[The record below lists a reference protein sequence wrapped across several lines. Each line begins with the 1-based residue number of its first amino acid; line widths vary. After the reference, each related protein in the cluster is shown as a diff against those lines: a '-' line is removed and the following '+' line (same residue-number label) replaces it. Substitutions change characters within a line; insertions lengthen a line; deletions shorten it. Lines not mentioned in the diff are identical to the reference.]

1 MVNPQTDK
9 QTNTDKCRNAKYASK
24 WHFRFFEVAGPKMA
38 RFLKNEFFCDL
49 HAYFQDLNGRE
60 TLADQKWEM
69 LPTLI

>member
-1 MVNPQTDK
+1 MPNMPQ
-9 QTNTDKCRNAKYASK
+9 NGISV
-24 WHFRFFEVAGPKMA
+24 FFEVAGPKMA

-69 LPTLI
+69 LPTLLTM